1 MNNLLQM
8 TPSARAT
15 FETLKAH
22 QSARLAQR
30 FDAWDANVFWLRL
43 ERWFE
48 DVREPLLQLYGD
60 RTDAKAQVDAIFDCV
75 VDAYLERPESLRL
88 LDLERQLTPDW
99 YERPNM
105 VGYVFYPEKF
115 AGRLRDVQ
123 ERLDYL
129 QEMGVSYLHIMSLLK
144 PRPGKKMMAV
154 MPSWTTALSLPGW
167 APWTTWTH

>member
-1 MNNLLQM
+1 M
-8 TPSARAT
+8 
-15 FETLKAH
+15 
-22 QSARLAQR
+22 
-30 FDAWDANVFWLRL
+30 
-43 ERWFE
+43 
-48 DVREPLLQLYGD
+48 REPLLQLYGD